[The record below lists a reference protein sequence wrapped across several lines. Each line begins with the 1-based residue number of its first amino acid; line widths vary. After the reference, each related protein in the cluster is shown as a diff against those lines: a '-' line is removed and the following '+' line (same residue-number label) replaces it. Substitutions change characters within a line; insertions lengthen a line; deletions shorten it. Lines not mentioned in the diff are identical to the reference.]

1 MADLL
6 GIGVSGLR
14 AHQEALAVTG
24 QNITN
29 ANTPGYSRQRV
40 EVVSQVGSVQAAQFD
55 GAGARVD
62 RVERIADEFAVRQV
76 RTDQALYSQMNA
88 MADQLGQIESVFF
101 GELAG
106 VDQAI
111 TQFFDAMHVANAS
124 PASMPDRQIVLN
136 QAGALADR
144 FNSVHA
150 RLDQQFATV
159 SSLLEANLARVNE
172 LAVGIADLN
181 RRIGSLSGGEE
192 RGGLNPL
199 LDERDLLLQEM
210 SQYFSVSAVE
220 ERSGQVNVF
229 IGKGQPVV
237 LGSQPSLLELDAA
250 GQVTLRT
257 DPNAPSDRV
266 TNLLAGGEVGGLLQ
280 FREDVLTQA
289 LNRVG
294 ALAAAVSNTVN
305 EVQREG
311 LDITGAFGGPLFV
324 DINDDALT
332 SNRVIADI
340 GNRPSNFVEID
351 VRIDEPLVMTGSDYS
366 LEFSEAEP
374 GAFIIRRTTDD
385 VVVTQGFLRDVDE
398 QSVQFDG
405 LTVTLGAGEFHPG
418 DRFLLTP
425 SRDLARDFSVVL
437 EDPGKLALASPVR
450 LSSQV
455 DNVGNAVLDVGEV
468 RDRNNPFF
476 SEEDS
481 LVPPLQIVFTSDSTY
496 DILDATDPVAPRH
509 LDPPMRGLSFTPGGV
524 NQLLP
529 EPGTMVVS
537 AFGTALGALP
547 DTPTLIANPEPVG
560 NGYPSGTLTLTYRG
574 AEGGNVIDERVVG
587 YPDDASAREIAH
599 ILSVESGVQAR
610 AVTEIELSELT
621 VDGVGAGFEIV
632 LNGQVFADVD
642 SLEDLAVAINGN
654 ASLANRGISAT
665 SDGDRLSLTALHGD
679 DLSVHVTG
687 DASEGVTVT
696 SANQDSV
703 RVNGVVGSYRG
714 VTVGGTLVV
723 ELQEGVSLTADA
735 PGVFTSTPLAV
746 SADYGFSLE
755 MRGVPTAG
763 DRFDL
768 SFNNDAV
775 LDNRNGLK
783 IAQLAD
789 RELIGDPPST
799 YNSTYASIVLDV
811 GSQQNEANVQRD
823 AARVLLD
830 QSIATRESISGV
842 NLDEEAA
849 DLIRLEQ
856 AYNASAQVISV
867 ARDVFNILFQA
878 VQ

>member
-1 MADLL
+1 M
-6 GIGVSGLR
+6 
-14 AHQEALAVTG
+14 
-24 QNITN
+24 
-29 ANTPGYSRQRV
+29 
-40 EVVSQVGSVQAAQFD
+40 
-55 GAGARVD
+55 
-62 RVERIADEFAVRQV
+62 
-76 RTDQALYSQMNA
+76 
-88 MADQLGQIESVFF
+88 
-101 GELAG
+101 
-106 VDQAI
+106 
-111 TQFFDAMHVANAS
+111 
-124 PASMPDRQIVLN
+124 
-136 QAGALADR
+136 
-144 FNSVHA
+144 
-150 RLDQQFATV
+150 
-159 SSLLEANLARVNE
+159 
-172 LAVGIADLN
+172 
-181 RRIGSLSGGEE
+181 
-192 RGGLNPL
+192 
-199 LDERDLLLQEM
+199 
-210 SQYFSVSAVE
+210 
-220 ERSGQVNVF
+220 
-229 IGKGQPVV
+229 
-237 LGSQPSLLELDAA
+237 
-250 GQVTLRT
+250 
-257 DPNAPSDRV
+257 
-266 TNLLAGGEVGGLLQ
+266 
-280 FREDVLTQA
+280 
-289 LNRVG
+289 
-294 ALAAAVSNTVN
+294 
-305 EVQREG
+305 
-311 LDITGAFGGPLFV
+311 
-324 DINDDALT
+324 
-332 SNRVIADI
+332 
-340 GNRPSNFVEID
+340 
-351 VRIDEPLVMTGSDYS
+351 
-366 LEFSEAEP
+366 
-374 GAFIIRRTTDD
+374 
-385 VVVTQGFLRDVDE
+385 
-398 QSVQFDG
+398 
-405 LTVTLGAGEFHPG
+405 
-418 DRFLLTP
+418 
-425 SRDLARDFSVVL
+425 
-437 EDPGKLALASPVR
+437 
-450 LSSQV
+450 
-455 DNVGNAVLDVGEV
+455 
-468 RDRNNPFF
+468 
-476 SEEDS
+476 
-481 LVPPLQIVFTSDSTY
+481 
-496 DILDATDPVAPRH
+496 
-509 LDPPMRGLSFTPGGV
+509 
-524 NQLLP
+524 
-529 EPGTMVVS
+529 
-537 AFGTALGALP
+537 
-547 DTPTLIANPEPVG
+547 
-560 NGYPSGTLTLTYRG
+560 
-574 AEGGNVIDERVVG
+574 
-587 YPDDASAREIAH
+587 
-599 ILSVESGVQAR
+599 QAR